1 MYGVYG
7 TSDIQDTGDV
17 DNAYGGYFQTT
28 IGTTRVTNVDNT
40 YGARAVVRIDKDTAI
55 TFGNMIGVSSII
67 DNNEDST
74 PVGSNTYL
82 FKGDYSGTR
91 FATNAWGIYVAGDK
105 NYFEG
110 NVGIGTTDPDSEMHI
125 SSGASRIRL
134 TNDSNQTW
142 QIGTDNVANGFLSIK
157 DITDSRDVLVLTGD
171 GNIQLGAYGSGTFT
185 GTTAYNLAVDSS
197 GNIIENSANTRSVF
211 VATSTD
217 TTTNINATTTIQ
229 WNSEDIKDSGYTHSD
244 GTNPEQITITQAGTY
259 KIYAAITYTT
269 TVQRANVALQILVND
284 VATGARGA
292 GGYVR
297 SNSGHNDGTTIVED
311 YVTVNANDVIKIQTS
326 QEAVSGTVNLRSGES
341 KIIIEKLTGLT
352 LSTTDANT
360 LGGLSAADFV
370 QSDSFP
376 AGNNTEIQFNN
387 NGQLGASSDFTFDS
401 TNLTVNRDI
410 TSSGNVLINK
420 TDSTSGVLTID
431 TNRSF
436 GREFTITNDG
446 VNPVISADSNLT
458 VQAQA
463 GESQIVL
470 TGGGS
475 DDRVQIG
482 KNGTYSFY
490 FGVGG
495 TYTGRLGIG
504 TTSPNTKLH
513 VTTTSIVP
521 ATFEASTPGHLIDLV
536 TTNSSPTYNGIRFYH
551 GNTQKMSVSHIADGT
566 TRGYVQIGNNWTAGS
581 EILVVDG
588 RTSRV
593 GIGTTVPDNLLEIQT
608 EDGSGVTGNDG
619 IFVKTPQPG
628 VAPVI
633 GYKQPFISIGTSDE
647 AGATS
652 TIYLGEDATATNQE
666 TKIEYDRDSD
676 TLGIFAKG
684 QGTYRE
690 HVRFGNPSSPDPR
703 TYFSGEVGIG
713 VTSPVTALHIKS
725 AIEGMLHLDSSG
737 DTASVQFRDN
747 GDIRGLIGFSN
758 GSSIYT
764 GADNHDMVF
773 RSEAKVHI
781 VSNTSNHGITISGG
795 NVGINESSPNCNLD
809 VAGTVNTTII
819 AASTLGDGGGAANR
833 GLGLKAV
840 TDGGEIITVGSSTNM
855 YLNAANNL
863 YLQNAGSTKVTMLAN
878 GNVGIG
884 TTSPGNKLEVNSG
897 ETNVTAAFKS
907 DDNQAWISVQDDDSG
922 TYGALFGTDSDENH
936 AIVLADSSANKRL
949 VVSAT
954 TGNVGIGTTSPSE
967 KLTID
972 GYTRASYGNYLGYKN
987 ADVFDYIDS
996 NTVHYWL
1003 KVGNIDSSNISTK
1016 LSLEINT
1023 FGDNNYP
1030 RNTRFTVV
1038 AQKYG
1043 TGVSLSC
1050 FKNYGSSYSDILYVK
1065 LDSNLDLWVKRTISW
1080 DHRFLVKPIVID
1092 GGAVF
1097 NYDYT
1102 GDNRTSTEPS
1112 GGTPIIQNDRA
1123 IRVATTDLSTVT
1135 HEYSNMYFRIDGD
1148 PKLTILNTG
1157 NIGIGTTSPGA
1168 KLEVNGD
1175 IISSG
1180 KIQLGSSADSDF
1192 FTGDSRMSVDGYIMT
1207 KAIVNTSETGSAPA
1221 AIVFGDGATFS
1232 NDQISLV
1239 TTGQRRLFVNT
1250 NGNIT
1255 IQENLTVQGDI
1266 SAANLGT
1273 ASASAATDFVAVT
1286 GDTMTGSLTIN
1297 GNSTYALAVDGAIST
1312 DQYIAFLADGVNSSP
1327 DMTIGVTSNVMTF
1340 SDVSGGGKAIFNVD
1354 NVGIGT
1360 TSPSSILSISSNAPV
1375 ITAISTNNSSGL
1387 RYNVAGTAQTAH
1399 RFQYGGST
1407 LMTIRDTGNVG
1418 IGTTDPSQK
1427 LEVAGKLLVDNG
1439 DLGSVAGD
1447 AIYHAEI
1454 TGTRHHLD
1462 FKEVRTA
1469 DGSDWSNT
1477 TYKLQMR
1484 VDATD
1489 HQSIDFVSDAGFNEH
1504 IDIFTGNQVF
1514 NTRFDA
1520 NGNVGIGTTS
1530 PADKL
1535 EVAGSV
1541 RVGNMKFEPSN
1552 AGRIGF
1558 NRNTT
1563 NGAIYN
1569 SNYAAFQINGPYSGA
1584 DFFEI
1589 QSYSSSG
1596 AYQGSV
1602 SIKEGNVGIGT
1613 TSPDAKLH
1621 VEGNLLVDAYNVGE
1635 DNGIFLREGFL
1646 TIDQPSITVWD
1657 MSNSGASPDGLSLNA
1672 QDGIRFRE
1680 NSGEVARFKDGAF
1693 GIGTTTPS
1701 QKLDVNGNIISTS
1714 GTGNFIRSQHSGS
1727 AWAQLESNSSGGVVK
1742 GIGGNGFLIRSYG
1755 NTYFNGGNIGI
1766 GTTSPSQKL
1775 DVVGSIEVSD
1785 GIYIGGTAAANK
1797 LDDYEEGTYTPS
1809 ITATGTDTSGFS
1821 SIGYYTKIG
1830 DIVHVEMRI
1839 TKFVDEEGSS
1849 KITNITLPFAANN
1862 TSTIYYK
1869 GGLWHSETYDK
1880 SNLYTLLRESTT
1892 NLTPYN
1898 GATNGLSLSA
1908 DENNTIG
1915 VNITYKAQ

>member
-1 MYGVYG
+1 MFHL
-7 TSDIQDTGDV
+7 SL
-17 DNAYGGYFQTT
+17 T
-28 IGTTRVTNVDNT
+28 ITKIRHLLEVTH
-40 YGARAVVRIDKDTAI
+40 
-55 TFGNMIGVSSII
+55 
-67 DNNEDST
+67 
-74 PVGSNTYL
+74 TYL
-82 FKGDYSGTR
+82 KVIIQGTR
-91 FATNAWGIYVAGDK
+91 FATNAWGIYVEGDK

-110 NVGIGTTDPDSEMHI
+110 NVGIGTTDPDSKLDVTGGNITVNTISTVFMNFKYGSVGAETQMGTITTDGIDLKINATADLLLLPTGNVGIATTNPLEKLHVVGNGIFEAPDTSLSYPIKIYTNNNQQPRTTGILFNTGYTDPSRGKGALVYDYITSNQWNRGDFHFLQRQDAGSGVARLSDSVLTIKNSGNVGIGTTSPDSEMHI

-157 DITDSRDVLVLTGD
+157 DITDSRDVLTLTGD

-244 GTNPEQITITQAGTY
+244 GTNPQKITITQAGTY

-269 TVQRANVALQILVND
+269 TVQRANVALQILVGDGAGND

-297 SNSGHNDGTTIVED
+297 SASGHNDGTTIVED
-311 YVTVNANDVIKIQTS
+311 YVTVNANDVIQIQTS
-326 QEAVSGTVNLRSGES
+326 QEAVSGAVNLKSGQS

-352 LSTTDANT
+352 LSTTNANT
-360 LGGLSAADFV
+360 LGGLGAADFV
-370 QSDSFP
+370 AVTGDTMTGALTISTDTNPGLVIKNTAQNGEDQLLVVRGARNAPNTGVKP
-376 AGNNTEIQFNN
+376 AAIQLQVYDFDPGVNRTGAEFYMEATDETGGDLTDFEVGIRYRKDGALIDGFKIHDGEADI
-387 NGQLGASSDFTFDS
+387 NG
-401 TNLTVNRDI
+401 NLTVSGTITGSNLSGTNTGDQDLSGYALTSHNHYYILATDDRDVKPNATSVGSTVKGIQPFFTSLEGMTGASGTNYQDLLVLDTYSDLSGGNANAITLDKSDGSMRLWNAAQNATSWGTAKRVWTDADFTVAPTGTNTGDQDLSGYALTNHNHDSDYVNVGGDTMTGNLAMGGSKVDDAVIGFQNMGSTQGPSPDYNYKYFRITNDLTFDRNRIYELLIDADDNGGYSGI
-410 TSSGNVLINK
+410 YHIYISQHNNSGNHDRVRFHYVSGDKNRAELLVATDEHVWVRSTAKWGNVLIRAIHENE
-420 TDSTSGVLTID
+420 DVSSMPFD
-431 TNRSF
+431 TTETR
-436 GREFTITNDG
+436 
-446 VNPVISADSNLT
+446 
-458 VQAQA
+458 
-463 GESQIVL
+463 
-470 TGGGS
+470 
-475 DDRVQIG
+475 
-482 KNGTYSFY
+482 
-490 FGVGG
+490 
-495 TYTGRLGIG
+495 
-504 TTSPNTKLH
+504 
-513 VTTTSIVP
+513 P
-521 ATFEASTPGHLIDLV
+521 ATQAAS
-536 TTNSSPTYNGIRFYH
+536 SSDFVWNGDN
-551 GNTQKMSVSHIADGT
+551 NTFTDQEQWHA
-566 TRGYVQIGNNWTAGS
+566 
-581 EILVVDG
+581 
-588 RTSRV
+588 
-593 GIGTTVPDNLLEIQT
+593 
-608 EDGSGVTGNDG
+608 GNDG
-619 IFVKTPQPG
+619 PG
-628 VAPVI
+628 SGLDADTLDN
-633 GYKQPFISIGTSDE
+633 QEGTYYLDY
-647 AGATS
+647 ANFTS
-652 TIYLGEDATATNQE
+652 T
-666 TKIEYDRDSD
+666 
-676 TLGIFAKG
+676 
-684 QGTYRE
+684 
-690 HVRFGNPSSPDPR
+690 P
-703 TYFSGEVGIG
+703 
-713 VTSPVTALHIKS
+713 
-725 AIEGMLHLDSSG
+725 
-737 DTASVQFRDN
+737 
-747 GDIRGLIGFSN
+747 
-758 GSSIYT
+758 
-764 GADNHDMVF
+764 
-773 RSEAKVHI
+773 
-781 VSNTSNHGITISGG
+781 
-795 NVGINESSPNCNLD
+795 
-809 VAGTVNTTII
+809 
-819 AASTLGDGGGAANR
+819 
-833 GLGLKAV
+833 
-840 TDGGEIITVGSSTNM
+840 
-855 YLNAANNL
+855 
-863 YLQNAGSTKVTMLAN
+863 
-878 GNVGIG
+878 
-884 TTSPGNKLEVNSG
+884 
-897 ETNVTAAFKS
+897 
-907 DDNQAWISVQDDDSG
+907 
-922 TYGALFGTDSDENH
+922 
-936 AIVLADSSANKRL
+936 
-949 VVSAT
+949 
-954 TGNVGIGTTSPSE
+954 
-967 KLTID
+967 
-972 GYTRASYGNYLGYKN
+972 
-987 ADVFDYIDS
+987 
-996 NTVHYWL
+996 
-1003 KVGNIDSSNISTK
+1003 
-1016 LSLEINT
+1016 
-1023 FGDNNYP
+1023 
-1030 RNTRFTVV
+1030 
-1038 AQKYG
+1038 
-1043 TGVSLSC
+1043 
-1050 FKNYGSSYSDILYVK
+1050 
-1065 LDSNLDLWVKRTISW
+1065 
-1080 DHRFLVKPIVID
+1080 
-1092 GGAVF
+1092 
-1097 NYDYT
+1097 
-1102 GDNRTSTEPS
+1102 
-1112 GGTPIIQNDRA
+1112 
-1123 IRVATTDLSTVT
+1123 
-1135 HEYSNMYFRIDGD
+1135 
-1148 PKLTILNTG
+1148 
-1157 NIGIGTTSPGA
+1157 
-1168 KLEVNGD
+1168 
-1175 IISSG
+1175 
-1180 KIQLGSSADSDF
+1180 
-1192 FTGDSRMSVDGYIMT
+1192 
-1207 KAIVNTSETGSAPA
+1207 
-1221 AIVFGDGATFS
+1221 
-1232 NDQISLV
+1232 
-1239 TTGQRRLFVNT
+1239 
-1250 NGNIT
+1250 
-1255 IQENLTVQGDI
+1255 
-1266 SAANLGT
+1266 NLGT
-1273 ASASAATDFVAVT
+1273 AAYSAATDFVAVT
-1286 GDTMTGSLTIN
+1286 GDTMTGSLIIN
-1297 GNSTYALAVDGAIST
+1297 GDSTYALAVDGAIST

-1530 PADKL
+1530 PAEKL

>member
-1 MYGVYG
+1 MNTANAAIYQ
-7 TSDIQDTGDV
+7 IQDS
-17 DNAYGGYFQTT
+17 ALKF
-28 IGTTRVTNVDNT
+28 GTNNT
-40 YGARAVVRIDKDTAI
+40 ERMRID
-55 TFGNMIGVSSII
+55 S
-67 DNNEDST
+67 
-74 PVGSNTYL
+74 L
-82 FKGDYSGTR
+82 
-91 FATNAWGIYVAGDK
+91 
-105 NYFEG
+105 G
-110 NVGIGTTDPDSEMHI
+110 NVQFNS
-125 SSGASRIRL
+125 
-134 TNDSNQTW
+134 
-142 QIGTDNVANGFLSIK
+142 
-157 DITDSRDVLVLTGD
+157 
-171 GNIQLGAYGSGTFT
+171 YGSGGIT

-197 GNIIENSANTRSVF
+197 GNIIENSANTRSIF

-217 TTTNINATTTIQ
+217 TTTNINGTTTIQ

-244 GTNPEQITITQAGTY
+244 ATNPQKITITQAGTY
-259 KIYAAITYTT
+259 KIYAAITYFT
-269 TVQRANVALQILVND
+269 TVQRANVALQILVGDGEGND

-297 SNSGHNDGTTIVED
+297 SASGHNDGTTIVED
-311 YVTVNANDVIKIQTS
+311 YVTVNANDVIQIQTS
-326 QEAVSGTVNLRSGES
+326 QEAVSGTVTLKSGES

-352 LSTTDANT
+352 LSTTNANT
-360 LGGLSAADFV
+360 LGGLGAADFV

-495 TYTGRLGIG
+495 TNTGRLGIG

-819 AASTLGDGGGAANR
+819 AASTLGDGGGTANR

-1613 TSPDAKLH
+1613 TDPAAKLH
-1621 VEGNLLVDAYNVGE
+1621 ISSGTANEDCVVIIESDTDNNDETSNPRLELRQDGGLVIGRLGYRNNTNSLELINQYAEALYLG
-1635 DNGIFLREGFL
+1635 
-1646 TIDQPSITVWD
+1646 T
-1657 MSNSGASPDGLSLNA
+1657 SNSTDMTIESDGT
-1672 QDGIRFRE
+1672 IRA
-1680 NSGEVARFKDGAF
+1680 N
-1693 GIGTTTPS
+1693 
-1701 QKLDVNGNIISTS
+1701 
-1714 GTGNFIRSQHSGS
+1714 TGSF
-1727 AWAQLESNSSGGVVK
+1727 VVDTA
-1742 GIGGNGFLIRSYG
+1742 G
-1755 NTYFNGGNIGI
+1755 
-1766 GTTSPSQKL
+1766 Q
-1775 DVVGSIEVSD
+1775 